1 MNRVSFLRTE
11 SPVDATVA
19 AAPPPAPIAPPPPVA
34 VAPPTPPAPAPV
46 IAPTTTTTTVMPSD
60 SPLSPRFTDQKNEDP
75 KLRLA
80 TTDRGNDVKPSRGH
94 KGRGG
99 VATVSAPHGSGSK
112 AKSSTFTTGGSKFDP
127 LNSSI

>member
-1 MNRVSFLRTE
+1 VT
-11 SPVDATVA
+11 
-19 AAPPPAPIAPPPPVA
+19 
-34 VAPPTPPAPAPV
+34 
-46 IAPTTTTTTVMPSD
+46 PSD

-80 TTDRGNDVKPSRGH
+80 AAQPSDVKPAKGR

-99 VATVSAPHGSGSK
+99 VATVSAPHGSNSK
-112 AKSSTFTTGGSKFDP
+112 AKSGSFTTGGNKFDP